1 MKVQEFIDGYKGT
14 TKDKRENFIK
24 ERIVVE
30 YIPYEDKIEFCKN
43 IMRACM
49 YDYTANTPIFNR
61 NSAFEFIFYS
71 CGLIS
76 SYTDIEFEEN
86 ETLEIF
92 NMLDREGLL
101 DEVLKAIPQKEMER
115 LEMVR
120 SMITQDEYENNRSLV
135 GIFDTLLSSFEVMA
149 NQIGDKENGE
159 TEDTGVGEDSEGG
172 TDKI

>member
-1 MKVQEFIDGYKGT
+1 MKVQEFIDGYK
-14 TKDKRENFIK
+14 KANKNERDKFVEK
-24 ERIVVE
+24 RIIIE

-49 YDYTANTPIFNR
+49 YDYTAKTPIFNR

-86 ETLEIF
+86 ETLETF

-149 NQIGDKENGE
+149 NQIGDKKDGK
-159 TEDTGVGEDSEGG
+159 TEDTTVDESD
-172 TDKI
+172 D